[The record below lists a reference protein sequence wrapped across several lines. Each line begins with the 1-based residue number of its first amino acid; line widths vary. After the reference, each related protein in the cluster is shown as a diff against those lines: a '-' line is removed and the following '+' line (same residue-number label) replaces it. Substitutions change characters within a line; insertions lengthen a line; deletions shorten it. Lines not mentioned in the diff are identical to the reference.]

1 MARTFFIVPN
11 HVLGKTKY
19 GSGLPKIDRSV
30 DHPDI
35 WWKGR
40 DEYRRSFGAYVGCY
54 SLLVFGRNV
63 SSSTALIHIGG
74 LVALLG

>member
-1 MARTFFIVPN
+1 
-11 HVLGKTKY
+11 VLGKTKY

-40 DEYRRSFGAYVGCY
+40 DEFRRCFGANVDCY
-54 SLLVFGRNV
+54 SLLVFGRNA
-63 SSSTALIHIGG
+63 SSGTALMHIVGAEYG
-74 LVALLG
+74 PDTNQ